1 MQVSLRLH
9 KVRIKADWKQAI
21 PSCFEIY
28 PSCPP
33 LKQLGIIRE
42 QTVENPVFPHGF
54 YAFIRCKTSFCS
66 CGPKSLHMRARQP
79 ATGNRRACNCKT
91 RFYHKYNGILQG
103 PDKQKQQSKALFI
116 FRLSPNRPWRIS
128 EFTRKNYSGI
138 TGLMQNNTPDDL
150 NLPMEKG
157 ILTILE

>member
-1 MQVSLRLH
+1 MLANIKNSAGKSLVGML
-9 KVRIKADWKQAI
+9 
-21 PSCFEIY
+21 CFILRAHVK
-28 PSCPP
+28 C
-33 LKQLGIIRE
+33 R
-42 QTVENPVFPHGF
+42 
-54 YAFIRCKTSFCS
+54 YAYSKTSFCS

-103 PDKQKQQSKALFI
+103 PDKQKQRSKALFI
-116 FRLSPNRPWRIS
+116 FRLSPNSPWRIS

-138 TGLMQNNTPDDL
+138 TGLMQNNTLDDL

-157 ILTILE
+157 ILIILELRAYKAGVKAVNQRITE